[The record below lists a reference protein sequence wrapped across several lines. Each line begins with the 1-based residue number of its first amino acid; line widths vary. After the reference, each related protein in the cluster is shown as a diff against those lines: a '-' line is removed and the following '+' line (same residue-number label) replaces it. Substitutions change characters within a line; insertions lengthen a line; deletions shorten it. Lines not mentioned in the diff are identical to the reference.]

1 MKRSSHLRKLLVILL
16 CLTGSVSLA
25 QTGTVT
31 FTVLT
36 PVCNHDGVV
45 VATIVGSGSP
55 GYTYN
60 WYTNNGS
67 FTNTTAALT
76 DTLFNFSGGW
86 INVNVMPTNG
96 TSPSYGSISV
106 PFPFQI
112 NTTVV
117 ADTCPLQ
124 TGAISIAISG
134 GVPAYSYAWTMN
146 GNPFPGN
153 TNALTGLSGGYYNC
167 TISDMA
173 GCQMNL
179 SDLDSGNTG
188 TLVPSVNSIVN
199 SLSTTPANCTNGT
212 ATITPSG
219 GQAPYTYLWSNSQTT
234 ATATNLTAYIQYL
247 ATVTDANGCFKN
259 TYVYLQST
267 TSITVNT
274 SVTNAHCTNNDGA
287 ITTIPTG
294 GTAPYN
300 YLWNTFATTPT
311 VTNLV
316 AGTYIVTVTDANSC
330 ARVRYVTV
338 TALTPVNAVISPTA
352 SSCTGATGGLSAS
365 VSGGTPPY
373 TYQWFSNP
381 VQTTTSATGLA
392 PGNYNFLITDLQG
405 CIRSGT
411 ANVPQNTTLA
421 LSMSTTSSVCA
432 SNNGTA
438 TMSASGGVLPY
449 TYIWSSG
456 QTTASIFNMP
466 PSFVYGT
473 VMDANG
479 CHFTKCENINHT
491 TNLQFILTPTNAT
504 CIYTPDGS
512 ISINITNGT
521 PPFAF
526 NWSTGATTSTINGLL
541 PGYYHVSITDAMGC
555 INSHS
560 VQVGYNSVTPCTG
573 TITGKVFIDQNSNCN
588 YDPGEMTLAN
598 IPVLCYTTGDIS
610 LTNSSGVYFFNVPAG
625 PVSIQQLPVEY
636 RFQVCPSANPFVINM
651 PSTGVVITQDIA
663 DTVTWVNDLTVGIWN
678 WTQPIVGTTYVQRI
692 VEFNK
697 GIPSAA
703 TSNLLD
709 YDSQSPIISANPSMS
724 SLNPAIHQ
732 ATFTNAMHL
741 PLTQR
746 EINAYYSIPVSVP
759 INTTLYY
766 TDTIFPVIGDTTW
779 WDNSIFKQVN
789 TLGSYD
795 PNYKEV
801 SPTGVG
807 PMGLISQAD
816 SVLEY
821 VIHFQNIG
829 NYYANNIAILDELD
843 PNLEWSS
850 LRMKYSTHPVV
861 TTISGSGQLQFSFN
875 NIYLPSIAQDTLLS
889 NGFVVYTVHLKP
901 GLANGTQI
909 KNHAD
914 IYFDLNAPVT
924 TNITLNTIQITGLP
938 QINSYSGLDVYPNP
952 TAGEVAIQVNGMS
965 GQNVKIELYNVYGQL
980 VQQLYEGPVA
990 SDSFVL
996 NNNTEKLADG
1006 IYFVRLQSPLGT
1018 KTARLVKLIK

>member
-1 MKRSSHLRKLLVILL
+1 MKRIINLRNLLVILL
-16 CLTGSVSLA
+16 SLTGSLSFA

-36 PVCNHDGVV
+36 PVCNHNGVV
-45 VATIVGSGSP
+45 VASIVGSGSP

-60 WYTNNGS
+60 WYTNDGS

-76 DTLFNFSGGW
+76 DTLTNFSGGW
-86 INVNVMPTNG
+86 INVNVIPTNG
-96 TSPSYGSISV
+96 SNPSYGNISV
-106 PFPFQI
+106 PFPFQL

-124 TGAISIAISG
+124 TGAISIAITG
-134 GVPAYSYAWTMN
+134 GMAPYSYSWTLN

-153 TNALTGLSGGYYNC
+153 TNALTGLTGGYYNC

-179 SDLDSGNTG
+179 SDLDSGNAG
-188 TLVPSVNSIVN
+188 TLVPSVNSIIN
-199 SLSTTPANCTNGT
+199 SISTTPANCINGT

-219 GQAPYTYLWSNSQTT
+219 GQAPYTFLWSNGQTT
-234 ATATNLTAYIQYL
+234 AAATNLTAYTQYV

-259 TYVYLQST
+259 SYVYLQST

-300 YLWNTFATTPT
+300 YLWNTFATTSS
-311 VTNLV
+311 VTNLI

-330 ARVRYVTV
+330 VRVRYVTV
-338 TALTPVNAVISPTA
+338 AALTPVNAVISPSA
-352 SSCTGATGGLSAS
+352 SSCTGATGTLSAS

-373 TYQWFSNP
+373 NYQWFSNP

-392 PGNYNFLITDLQG
+392 PGNYNFLITDAQG
-405 CIRSGT
+405 CIRSGN

-421 LSMSTTSSVCA
+421 VSLWTTASMCTA
-432 SNNGTA
+432 NNGTA
-438 TMSASGGVLPY
+438 MLNASGGVLPY
-449 TYIWSSG
+449 TYSWSTG
-456 QTTASIFNMP
+456 QTTAAINNQP
-466 PSFVYGT
+466 PSFIYGT
-473 VMDANG
+473 VTDANG
-479 CHFTKCENINHT
+479 CHFTKCEVINQS
-491 TNLQFILTPTNAT
+491 TNLQFILSPTNAS

-512 ISINITNGT
+512 ITVNVTSGT
-521 PPFAF
+521 APFSYS
-526 NWSTGATTSTINGLL
+526 WSTGATTSTITGLL
-541 PGYYHVSITDAMGC
+541 PGYYYLSITDAMGC
-555 INSHS
+555 TNGHS
-560 VQVGYNSVTPCTG
+560 VQVGYASVSPCTG
-573 TITGKVFIDQNSNCN
+573 TITGRVFVDQNGNCN
-588 YDPGEMTLAN
+588 YDPGELTMAN
-598 IPVLCYTTGDIS
+598 IPVRCNTTGAIS
-610 LTNSSGVYFFNVPAG
+610 YTNSSGIYTFYVPAG
-625 PVSIQQLPVEY
+625 SVSIQQLPVEY
-636 RFQVCPSANPFVINM
+636 RFQTCPSTNPFIVNM
-651 PSTGVVITQDIA
+651 PSTGVVINQDIA
-663 DTVTWVNDLTVGIWN
+663 DTVLWVNDLTVDVWN
-678 WTQPIVGTTYVQRI
+678 WTPPIVGSTYVQRI

-703 TSNLLD
+703 TTNLLD
-709 YDSQSPIISANPSMS
+709 YDPQTPLGSATPGMS
-724 SLNPAIHQ
+724 SLNPVTHQ

-746 EINAYYSIPVSVP
+746 EINVYYSVPATVP

-779 WDNSIFKQVN
+779 WDNSIFKQVT
-789 TLGSYD
+789 TLGSFD

-801 SPTGVG
+801 SPSGVG

-821 VIHFQNIG
+821 VIHFQNVG

-843 PNLEWSS
+843 PNLDWSS
-850 LRMKYSTHPVV
+850 LRVKYSTHPVV
-861 TTISGSGQLQFSFN
+861 TTISGAGQLQFSFN

-889 NGFVVYTVHLKP
+889 NGFVVYTIHLKP

-924 TNITLNTIQITGLP
+924 TNTTLNTIQITGLP
-938 QINSYSGLDVYPNP
+938 QINSYSGLDLYPNP
-952 TAGEVAIQVNGMS
+952 TAGEVTINVNGMS
-965 GQNVKIELYNVYGQL
+965 GQNVKIDLYNVYGQL
-980 VQQLYEGPVA
+980 AAHLFEGTVA
-990 SDSFVL
+990 TDSFVL
-996 NNNTEKLADG
+996 NNTTETLSDG
-1006 IYFVRLQSPLGT
+1006 IYFVRLQSPSGT
-1018 KTARLVKLIK
+1018 KTARLVKLNK